1 MITLFALCLIA
12 FWGIIAVFAIAAVII
27 GGVIGAILGAFK
39 VYRPDVKSQRLRIN
53 KHKYRGFTDTEI
65 LGAGLYP
72 KDEGY
77 KMSLIS
83 KILDEQ

>member
-1 MITLFALCLIA
+1 MITLFALVLIA
-12 FWGIIAVFAIAAVII
+12 FWGIIAVFAIGATIV
-27 GGVIGAILGAFK
+27 GGIIGAILGIFN
-39 VYRPDVKSQRLRIN
+39 VYKPDVKSQRERLEEY
-53 KHKYRGFTDTEI
+53 KYRGFTDTEI

-83 KILDEQ
+83 KILDK